1 VAMTLAKARGEANKA
16 FKAARAVVT
25 LGGASARSTSEGLIA
40 VFWEILRQ
48 LKGKDKILFQNWF
61 DKKHDALGKEL
72 GAMPSRRGG

>member
-1 VAMTLAKARGEANKA
+1 MTLAKARAEASKA
-16 FKAARAVVT
+16 FKTAEEAV
-25 LGGASARSTSEGLIA
+25 LAGGISTSTAAHDLIA

-48 LKGKDKILFQNWF
+48 LKGKDKILFQKWF